1 NCETRSEQTVI
12 KTSDKPDKR
21 DFSSCFCSFSKQ
33 PLLLVSLD
41 GWRADYL
48 QTWSKLVP
56 VVDKLQKCGTST
68 RFMQAAFP
76 SKTFPNHWTIA
87 TGLYPESN
95 GLIDNNMYDP
105 DMDASFS
112 LSSPEKDNPAWY
124 HGQPIWH
131 TAAYQG
137 LKSATFFWP
146 GSDVKVNGS
155 FPDIYRPYDG
165 SGNLRSHSPRHFSYL
180 LVYLK
185 NYKNLITCH
194 MHLKCLLSLSQ
205 LIEALQGVDLILG
218 QLMNGLQQL
227 RLHRC
232 VNIIIVADHGNHGDQ
247 SCERKEALQDF
258 VGDVQKYLVREG
270 PLIYLNVKLFPRVQ
284 CRTPGQKTRPYLKQN
299 LPKRLHFANSRRIED
314 VNVLV
319 TPQWLFERFC
329 SGGTHGWDNDVES
342 MHAMFLSY
350 GPKFR
355 PRTEVEPFS
364 NIELYN
370 LMCDLLE
377 IVPTENNGTHGS
389 MNHLQRAPY
398 HTPTAPPPQSPA
410 QECPLTALD
419 PAHTLNCSC
428 PLLSNNSINERLN
441 LSSAQ
446 VEASDSTHLPF
457 GPPVLL
463 QASHSVCSLRHQGF
477 ISGYSW
483 DRLQPLWTSYTVPK
497 PDTEDSLG
505 PVVSD
510 CLRPDVRVPPAQ
522 SPTCEAYSS
531 AAPNISPGFL
541 YPPNLNVSAE
551 QQFDALTTSNISP
564 MFPQFQRIW
573 RHFHA
578 ALLPRYAALYN
589 GLNVLSGPVFDY
601 NYDGRYDSPQQ
612 IQMFVPGSKI
622 PVPTHYFIVLT
633 SCRNS
638 SRAVLQCDGPL
649 QTVSFVLPH
658 REDNSESCESAA
670 SEEQWVE
677 QLMWF
682 HQSRVRDVELL
693 AGLDL
698 YQGSSRPITE
708 LLQMKTRPTA
718 DIRRKA

>member
-1 NCETRSEQTVI
+1 
-12 KTSDKPDKR
+12 
-21 DFSSCFCSFSKQ
+21 KQ

-146 GSDVKVNGS
+146 GSDVKERV
-155 FPDIYRPYDG
+155 FTVLKWLQLPEDQRPDFLTFYLEEPDK
-165 SGNLRSHSPRHFSYL
+165 SGH
-180 LVYLK
+180 
-185 NYKNLITCH
+185 NYGP
-194 MHLKCLLSLSQ
+194 

-232 VNIIIVADHGNHGDQ
+232 VNIIIVADHGMEEQ
-247 SCERKEALQDF
+247 SCERKEAL
-258 VGDVQKYLVREG
+258 YSLVSS
-270 PLIYLNVKLFPRVQ
+270 LIYLNVKLFPRVQ

-319 TPQWLFERFC
+319 TFRTVRYMFLCSCRYPGSLRFC

-428 PLLSNNSINERLN
+428 PLLVTTNSVDLN
-441 LSSAQ
+441 SDCTFP
-446 VEASDSTHLPF
+446 EAWGRYLYYSIYTAVF
-457 GPPVLL
+457 IL
-463 QASHSVCSLRHQGF
+463 QYLYCSIYTATLTRTMTSV
-477 ISGYSW
+477 
-483 DRLQPLWTSYTVPK
+483 WTSPE
-497 PDTEDSLG
+497 DTEDSLG

>member
-1 NCETRSEQTVI
+1 
-12 KTSDKPDKR
+12 
-21 DFSSCFCSFSKQ
+21 KQ

-124 HGQPIWH
+124 HGQPVILVYYYSMS
-131 TAAYQG
+131 TTTTVLLLLQY
-137 LKSATFFWP
+137 F
-146 GSDVKVNGS
+146 D
-155 FPDIYRPYDG
+155 
-165 SGNLRSHSPRHFSYL
+165 YL
-180 LVYLK
+180 LF
-185 NYKNLITCH
+185 
-194 MHLKCLLSLSQ
+194 SLYIKAGVQ
-205 LIEALQGVDLILG
+205 QRTLIEALQGVDLILG

-232 VNIIIVADHGNHGDQ
+232 VNIIIVADHGMEEQ
-247 SCERKEALQDF
+247 SCERKEAL
-258 VGDVQKYLVREG
+258 YSLVSS
-270 PLIYLNVKLFPRVQ
+270 LIYLNVKLFPRVQ

-319 TPQWLFERFC
+319 TPQWLFERYPGSLRFC

-419 PAHTLNCSC
+419 PAHT
-428 PLLSNNSINERLN
+428 
-441 LSSAQ
+441 
-446 VEASDSTHLPF
+446 THLPF

-483 DRLQPLWTSYTVPK
+483 DRLQPLWTSYT
-497 PDTEDSLG
+497 DTEDSLG

>member
-1 NCETRSEQTVI
+1 
-12 KTSDKPDKR
+12 
-21 DFSSCFCSFSKQ
+21 KQ

-137 LKSATFFWP
+137 LKSATFFCKVPFEERVFTVLKWLQLP
-146 GSDVKVNGS
+146 EDQRPDFLTFYLEEPDKSGHNYGPVSGGLASSKTKLAPKPRSDEN
-155 FPDIYRPYDG
+155 
-165 SGNLRSHSPRHFSYL
+165 
-180 LVYLK
+180 K

-232 VNIIIVADHGNHGDQ
+232 VNIIIVADHGMEEQ

-270 PLIYLNVKLFPRVQ
+270 PFGGYERGTKTRRLFPRVQ

-319 TPQWLFERFC
+319 TFRTVRYMFLCSCRYPGSLRFC

-428 PLLSNNSINERLN
+428 PLL
-441 LSSAQ
+441 
-446 VEASDSTHLPF
+446 ASDSTHLPF